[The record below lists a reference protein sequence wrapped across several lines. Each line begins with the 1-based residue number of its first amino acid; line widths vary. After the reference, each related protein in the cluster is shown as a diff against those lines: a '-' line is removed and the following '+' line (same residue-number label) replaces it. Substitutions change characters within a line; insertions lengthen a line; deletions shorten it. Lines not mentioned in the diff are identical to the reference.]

1 MHETL
6 EQLGKETL
14 YKRLFALVLFLG
26 LLVGFR
32 HLALLFVT
40 FIVLAR
46 GLGYLSARVAALSG
60 QSERRGFLAV
70 LLVLLG
76 LLGLGAYFVVHAGG
90 RFYQQLIDLSEGRT
104 LMELLQSMQEDLLR
118 RLPTWLSLDGF
129 KHKVPE
135 MFAPAMSYVR
145 ATGRVLLYLLIG
157 LILAIVYLL
166 DRTPVDSLLRSAA
179 EESVPGHLRRYFGY
193 VAEAIV
199 ITITLQVLVAFINT
213 LLTMPVL
220 LLLGLPHKVA
230 FAALIFIS
238 SLVPVVGNLVS
249 GAVLI
254 VASYLYKGP
263 MAVVIFVVTT
273 FVLHKIEAYFLN
285 PRLAAR
291 HVQLPTL
298 VLIIS
303 LILFEHMFGII
314 GLFMSFPAL
323 YVGLNMTRDLRRAMR
338 HSAHP
343 VKSHPTDEPPAAEP
357 TAAAESPA
365 TSAPT
370 TPTSGRR
377 SKSGQRT

>member
-14 YKRLFALVLFLG
+14 YKRLFALALFLG

-46 GLGYLSARVAALSG
+46 GLGYLGARVAALSG

-76 LLGLGAYFVVHAGG
+76 LLGLGAYSVVHAGG
-90 RFYQQLIDLSEGRT
+90 RFYQQLLDLSEGRT

-145 ATGRVLLYLLIG
+145 ATGRMLLYLLIG

-166 DRTPVDSLLRSAA
+166 DRPPVDSLLRSAA

-199 ITITLQVLVAFINT
+199 ITITLQVLVALINT

-230 FAALIFIS
+230 FAALIFTS

-254 VASYLYKGP
+254 IASYLYKGP

-343 VKSHPTDEPPAAEP
+343 VTSPPVDEPPAAEP
-357 TAAAESPA
+357 TAAAAPPA
-365 TSAPT
+365 TPAPT

-377 SKSGQRT
+377 SKSGQRK